1 MPYYITDFSNYE
13 AEFEYADKVILSAG
27 TNDITRRYMTPESIC
42 DVIIPQLKRFSARYP
57 DTTFIFNTVLLTVTS
72 SPQTNDYVHC
82 LNRYVSEAIEIIPSA
97 ILFNSHN
104 MMRQFTSNIKS
115 SVYVDKNGIHLRRD
129 VINYLKDN
137 LVAFLNKIRFYLNR

>member
-1 MPYYITDFSNYE
+1 MRLINKYPILRN
-13 AEFEYADKVILSAG
+13 DKLILSAG
-27 TNDITRRYMTPESIC
+27 INDITRRYMTPESIC
-42 DVIIPQLKRFSARYP
+42 DVIILQLRRFSARYAH
-57 DTTFIFNTVLLTVTS
+57 TTFIFNTVLLTS
-72 SPQTNDYVHC
+72 SPQTNDYVHR
-82 LNRYVSEAIEIIPSA
+82 LNRYVSEAIETLLSA

-137 LVAFLNKIRFYLNR
+137 LVAFLNKTRFYLNR

>member
-1 MPYYITDFSNYE
+1 MLYYITDFSNYE
-13 AEFEYADKVILSAG
+13 AEFEYTHKVILSAG
-27 TNDITRRYMTPESIC
+27 INDITRRYMTPESIC
-42 DVIIPQLKRFSARYP
+42 DVIIPQLRRFSARYP
-57 DTTFIFNTVLLTVTS
+57 NTTFIFDTVLLTS
-72 SPQTNDYVHC
+72 SPQTNEYVHC

-115 SVYVDKNGIHLRRD
+115 SVYVDKNGIHLRGD

-137 LVAFLNKIRFYLNR
+137 LK